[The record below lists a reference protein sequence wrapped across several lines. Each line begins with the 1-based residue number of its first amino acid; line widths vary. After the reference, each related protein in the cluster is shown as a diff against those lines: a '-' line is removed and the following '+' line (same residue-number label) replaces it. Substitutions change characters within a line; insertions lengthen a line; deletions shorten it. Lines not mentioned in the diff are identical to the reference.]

1 VQEKVSLI
9 SVETAAGGVGSHRV
23 GEITGAEGRGRL
35 SGLRQS
41 LGSRLE
47 VGIRGGGRKGG

>member
-1 VQEKVSLI
+1 MQEKVSLI